1 MCRKPA
7 HYKIFREKIPFT
19 ITRTLIPKSPRV
31 HGKFHGIFS
40 IPAFLFLLNHSNTQV
55 FCALKNFLSVYSAI
69 RTKPVTISKIFPL
82 TFLRTLIPKIQ
93 PLRIKFFILLWNL
106 LFLSLP
112 QGQKVCKGGGL
123 EENFSEKIKKD
134 RDRRQKCGRSLAR
147 SLPDSH
153 GQPGYF
159 AVFLNSHPAQLS
171 APGYFRASYSHSQ

>member
-69 RTKPVTISKIFPL
+69 RKKPVTISKIFPL
-82 TFLRTLIPKIQ
+82 TFLRTLIPNIQ
-93 PLRIKFFILLWNL
+93 PLRIKFFIL
-106 LFLSLP
+106 F
-112 QGQKVCKGGGL
+112 
-123 EENFSEKIKKD
+123 
-134 RDRRQKCGRSLAR
+134 
-147 SLPDSH
+147 
-153 GQPGYF
+153 
-159 AVFLNSHPAQLS
+159 
-171 APGYFRASYSHSQ
+171 